1 VTDSGKAVFLSYAS
15 QDAEAAQQLCNALR
29 AANIEVW
36 FDQSELRGGDAW
48 DQMIRR
54 QVKGCYLFVPIISAN
69 TQSRKE
75 GYFRREWNIAVART
89 LDMAEGMPFLLPV
102 VIDGTSDSEALVP
115 EKFGEVQWTHLPGGA
130 NADAFV
136 EHVRKLLSPDA
147 TTSTVM
153 RAQSSAVPMSS
164 MSTASTRWTPAVSR
178 SFIPWIVGSLLIISI
193 GYIVAD
199 KFLASKHAVPVAEA
213 PATAPKHVETVSDKS
228 IAVLPFSDLSEK
240 HDQQY
245 LADGLSQELLD
256 SLVHIPG
263 LRVIN
268 HASSFQFR
276 NRGTDVP
283 KVGSQLGAAH
293 IVEGSVRRSGN
304 AVRVTAQLMRAVD
317 GSEEWSRSFDGTLD
331 DGLQLQS
338 RIALALARALEVSV
352 EGTTPLVTTQT
363 TNAQAHDLYLRG
375 LHALDSFTAD
385 GEREAADLF
394 QHSIELDP
402 NFVSAYEML
411 GYAHT
416 LLAAD
421 DFVPVKQG
429 FAQLQSDA
437 KWLLTRDPRSMMGHW
452 LLAYYHLLYTHDWAA
467 AEREVSSALA
477 ANRDGWRAPYLAGR
491 IAMAQGQLERAERFL
506 KTSLV
511 SDPLD
516 ADSLC
521 ELSLVLRG
529 AHRLEEAQQM
539 VRRCLAITPT
549 YPGASAQLALTQL
562 EQGQREQAV
571 ATVANE
577 VDPGLRWAISAEIEA
592 AIGERGKAEQ
602 DLQRAERGV
611 ERIRPTFIAL
621 AYASM
626 GRSDEALRWLARA
639 HQQQDPWLIYLK
651 TSPEAERLIPDP
663 RYQSILRGLGLP
675 P

>member
-1 VTDSGKAVFLSYAS
+1 VFLSYAS
-15 QDAEAAQQLCNALR
+15 QDAVVARRLYDALHAAGVN
-29 AANIEVW
+29 VF
-36 FDQSELRGGDAW
+36 FDHSNLRGGDQW
-48 DQMIRR
+48 DRQIRENIR
-54 QVKGCYLFVPIISAN
+54 TCALFIPVISLQ
-69 TQSRKE
+69 TESRLE
-75 GYFRREWNIAVART
+75 GYFRREWRLAVERMQ
-89 LDMAEGMPFLLPV
+89 DMADQRTFLLPIAIDAIDPARAHVPDAFRAAHWSQVLGGNSTDEFVERVRELLDPAAHEVARPIAARVTLAPTRRRPRALRAVAGVGVFVV
-102 VIDGTSDSEALVP
+102 VIAAAVLALRVP
-115 EKFGEVQWTHLPGGA
+115 NVAKHG
-130 NADAFV
+130 
-136 EHVRKLLSPDA
+136 
-147 TTSTVM
+147 
-153 RAQSSAVPMSS
+153 
-164 MSTASTRWTPAVSR
+164 AVS
-178 SFIPWIVGSLLIISI
+178 SN
-193 GYIVAD
+193 
-199 KFLASKHAVPVAEA
+199 
-213 PATAPKHVETVSDKS
+213 ETDKS
-228 IAVLPFSDLSEK
+228 IAVLPFSDFSEK

-256 SLVHIPG
+256 TLVRIPG

-276 NRGTDVP
+276 NRGTDVRD
-283 KVGSQLGAAH
+283 VGSQLGAAH

-352 EGTTPLVTTQT
+352 EGTTPLATTQT

-394 QHSIELDP
+394 QHSIERDP

-421 DFVPVKQG
+421 EFVPLEQG
-429 FAQLQSDA
+429 VALMQSDA
-437 KWLLTRDPRSMMGHW
+437 QWLLTRDPRSMMGHW
-452 LLAYYHLLYTHDWAA
+452 LLAYYHLVYTHDWPA
-467 AEREVSSALA
+467 AEREVNSALA
-477 ANRDGWRAPYLAGR
+477 ANRDGWKAPYLAGR
-491 IAMAQGQLERAERFL
+491 IAMAQGQLDRAERFL

-529 AHRLEEAQQM
+529 AHRVEEAQQL

-562 EQGQREQAV
+562 DQGQREQAV
-571 ATVANE
+571 ASVANE
-577 VDPGLRWAISAEIEA
+577 VDPGLRWAVGAEIEA
-592 AIGERGKAEQ
+592 AIGERGKADE

-611 ERIRPTFIAL
+611 ERVRPTFIAL

-639 HQQQDPWLIYLK
+639 HQQQDPWVVYLK
-651 TSPEAERLIPDP
+651 TSPEAERLVPDP
-663 RYQSILRGLGLP
+663 RYQSILRELGLP